1 MYVLQIQTGRE
12 LEICAALKSI
22 GITAYAP
29 CERIII
35 RKSGLWTKKLKLLFP
50 GYAFADIEYSAEIF
64 HRIKPVSGVIRFLGS
79 PTPLSKREEDTI
91 NRLANGGEVI
101 EPSVALTDD
110 NGNITGFE
118 GFLSNCEDKISY
130 INKRQKKA
138 AVAVR
143 FDGRLHKAN
152 ISFDFQNKAYGV
164 TGQG

>member
-12 LEICAALKSI
+12 LEICAALKRI

-79 PTPLSKREEDTI
+79 PSPLPKHEENMI
-91 NRLANGGEVI
+91 NWLANGGEII

-118 GFLSNCEDKISY
+118 GFLNNCEDKISY

-152 ISFDFQNKAYGV
+152 ISFDFPDKADSV